1 MSTEATGTSPATG
14 STSSQYAPRKI
25 DEFLKE
31 VLSRNGSDLHFIA
44 GDPPRI
50 RLYGEL
56 HNLRPE
62 VLKPEFV
69 QEVLM
74 EIMPRAA
81 QLRAMVTYS
90 RLGPM

>member
-1 MSTEATGTSPATG
+1 MSTEP
-14 STSSQYAPRKI
+14 SQVAAAAQNAHVPRKI

-31 VLSRNGSDLHFIA
+31 VLSKNGSDLHFIA
-44 GDPPRI
+44 GDPPRV

-62 VLKPEFV
+62 PLTAQFVEETLK
-69 QEVLM
+69 

-81 QLRAMVTYS
+81 LM
-90 RLGPM
+90 RLEE

>member
-1 MSTEATGTSPATG
+1 MSTDPVTG
-14 STSSQYAPRKI
+14 STASQYVPRRI

-56 HNLRPE
+56 QPLR
-62 VLKPEFV
+62 
-69 QEVLM
+69 QEVLTPQFVEETLR
-74 EIMPRAA
+74 EIKIGRAH
-81 QLRAMVTYS
+81 V
-90 RLGPM
+90 